1 VSEGALRLLDRE
13 TATHQD
19 DKLELRVW
27 LRLLACTNLIEA
39 EVRKR
44 LRESFATTLPRFDLL
59 AQLERAPD
67 GLSMTA
73 LSSHL
78 MVTGANVTALV
89 DGLAREGLVQRAPH
103 PSDRRSQVIRLTA
116 KGKRFFNRMA
126 PVQEQWIDEL
136 MVGLERDEMAELFRL
151 LGKLKSSAR
160 TNGSGK
166 S

>member
-1 VSEGALRLLDRE
+1 VSDRALRIADRE
-13 TATHQD
+13 SATHQA

-39 EVRKR
+39 EVRTR
-44 LRESFATTLPRFDLL
+44 LRESFSTTLPRFDLL
-59 AQLERAPD
+59 AQLERAPE

-89 DGLAREGLVQRAPH
+89 DSLARDGLVQRVPH

-116 KGKRFFNRMA
+116 KGRRFFNRMA
-126 PVQEQWIDEL
+126 PVQEQWIDE
-136 MVGLERDEMAELFRL
+136 MMAGLEREEMAELFHL
-151 LGKLKSSAR
+151 LGRLKTSAR
-160 TNGSGK
+160 MNGSGR

>member
-1 VSEGALRLLDRE
+1 
-13 TATHQD
+13 
-19 DKLELRVW
+19 
-27 LRLLACTNLIEA
+27 
-39 EVRKR
+39 
-44 LRESFATTLPRFDLL
+44 
-59 AQLERAPD
+59 
-67 GLSMTA
+67 MTA

-89 DGLAREGLVQRAPH
+89 DGLAHEGLVQRVPH

-126 PVQEQWIDEL
+126 PVQEQWIDEM

-151 LGKLKSSAR
+151 LGKLKASAR
-160 TNGSGK
+160 ENGSGK